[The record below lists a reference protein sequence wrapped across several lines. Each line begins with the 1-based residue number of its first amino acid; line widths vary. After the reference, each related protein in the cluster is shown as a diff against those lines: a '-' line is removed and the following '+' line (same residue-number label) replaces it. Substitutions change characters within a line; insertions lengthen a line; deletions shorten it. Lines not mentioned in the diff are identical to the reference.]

1 MDVCS
6 LTMSIVACGI
16 NEEAGP
22 ENITKR
28 YFAAIKNGDIDGNC
42 SAAS

>member
-1 MDVCS
+1 
-6 LTMSIVACGI
+6 MSIVACGI